1 MNVKIMENLV
11 PTEENGGVKGDGS
24 RQHTNKNW
32 KVFPALCHES
42 ILRNCRQSR
51 QSRQDYCN
59 QKLESFRAKYLGLR
73 CAQETE
79 LQTVTS
85 SANSSCKS
93 KSNLHVCTVWK
104 GLELKDWF
112 LLLHLHTQTGITD
125 RNITFEG
132 PREILCIYL
141 LASFLLNVGQF
152 Y

>member
-11 PTEENGGVKGDGS
+11 PTENGGVREEMEAGS
-24 RQHTNKNW
+24 TQIRTEKCFQHFVW
-32 KVFPALCHES
+32 KVNSEKLQAEQTEQAGL
-42 ILRNCRQSR
+42 LQS
-51 QSRQDYCN
+51 
-59 QKLESFRAKYLGLR
+59 ETGSFRAKYLGLR

-85 SANSSCKS
+85 SANSNCKS

-132 PREILCIYL
+132 PGKFYVFIYL
-141 LASFLLNVGQF
+141 HLFT
-152 Y
+152 